1 MPEVNQELH
10 LREQLTHVQFQG
22 IAINSQE
29 SYDHAVKVLTT
40 IKTWR
45 SNWKRYWYGDGDSGP
60 IPLANKAWKGLL
72 EKFGEPDK
80 AAAASEGI
88 VKSKILAW
96 DTEQERIR
104 RAEQERLERVAREKE
119 EADRAAKAT
128 EMEMLEVSDEDIQA
142 VLDEPPM
149 AVAEVAP
156 PTYIRSSAVSTRAN
170 WVAVVTDLKVLC
182 RAIGG
187 GKVKLSPEDTAKA
200 VEFFEG
206 LLKKRATADTSTMNI
221 PGCKAENHPIVAG
234 RSR

>member
-1 MPEVNQELH
+1 MTEKINEQSLRQEL
-10 LREQLTHVQFQG
+10 TVVQYQ
-22 IAINSQE
+22 AISIVDQK
-29 SYDHAVKVLTT
+29 SYDHAVAELSNVKG
-40 IKTWR
+40 WR
-45 SNWKRYWYGDGDSGP
+45 KRWADYWTEPRES
-60 IPLANKAWKGLL
+60 AHKAWKSILA
-72 EKFGEPDK
+72 KFNELDES
-80 AAAASEGI
+80 AAKSESILKG
-88 VKSKILAW
+88 KILAF
-96 DTEQERIR
+96 EQGQESIR
-104 RAEQERLERVAREKE
+104 RAEQERLERMAREKE

-182 RAIGG
+182 RAIGS

-234 RSR
+234 RTR